1 MIARE
6 TDNEAVKGWQ
16 KKVAEDMEAYK
27 AEGKTQVYDS
37 LEYMSLQYFFRFSQA
52 ADPELLYDLVA
63 KSKPTKEWLGELG
76 FEWTDSPSFLL
87 GDTWPRWFSSVSAH
101 GGDGFI
107 SVFTDA
113 IEEKNYKDY

>member
-63 KSKPTKEWLGELG
+63 NRNRRKSG
-76 FEWTDSPSFLL
+76 
-87 GDTWPRWFSSVSAH
+87 
-101 GGDGFI
+101 
-107 SVFTDA
+107 
-113 IEEKNYKDY
+113 

>member
-63 KSKPTKEWLGELG
+63 KSKPTKEWLGEL
-76 FEWTDSPSFLL
+76 
-87 GDTWPRWFSSVSAH
+87 
-101 GGDGFI
+101 
-107 SVFTDA
+107 
-113 IEEKNYKDY
+113 

>member
-1 MIARE
+1 MAKRQVFLIARE

-52 ADPELLYDLVA
+52 ADPELLYDLVS
-63 KSKPTKEWLGELG
+63 KSKPTKEWLGDLKCQPI
-76 FEWTDSPSFLL
+76 FRQNTQLTSLYLL
-87 GDTWPRWFSSVSAH
+87 
-101 GGDGFI
+101 
-107 SVFTDA
+107 
-113 IEEKNYKDY
+113 KNHQ